1 MISFSVKGDWSKTDK
16 YLKKLEKQEYM
27 RKLNKYGQQG
37 VAALSAATPRDS
49 GATAASWSYQ
59 LWVSKEH
66 TELVFY
72 NHNNEGGANVAVL
85 IQYGHGTG
93 TGGYV
98 AGKDFINPALR
109 PIFDRMAEEIW
120 AEVRKL

>member
-1 MISFSVKGDWSKTDK
+1 MISFEVKGDWKKTDR
-16 YLKKLEKQEYM
+16 YLEKLKRADYM
-27 RKLNKYGQQG
+27 RKLNKYGAKG
-37 VAALSAATPRDS
+37 VAALSAATPRDT
-49 GATAASWSYQ
+49 GATAGSWSYE
-59 LWVSKEH
+59 LFVSKGQ

-72 NHNNEGGANVAVL
+72 NHNNEGGVNVAVL

-98 AGKDFINPALR
+98 AGKDFINPAMR
-109 PIFDRMAEEIW
+109 PIFDQMAEEIW